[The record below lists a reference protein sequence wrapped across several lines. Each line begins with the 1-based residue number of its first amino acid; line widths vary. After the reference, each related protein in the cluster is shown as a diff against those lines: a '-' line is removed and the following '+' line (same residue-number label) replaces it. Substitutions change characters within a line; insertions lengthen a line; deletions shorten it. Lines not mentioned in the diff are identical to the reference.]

1 MILLD
6 LEKHD
11 FEIDD
16 LVDLIKSNDN
26 RLVALQVPEGLKMQ
40 ALELMDQLEHESS
53 AQIILA
59 ADPCY
64 GACDLVPVSYTHLT
78 LPTKA

>member
-1 MILLD
+1 METRSFFPVIQLD

-40 ALELMDQLEHESS
+40 ALELMDQLEDESS

-59 ADPCY
+59 ADPVMEP
-64 GACDLVPVSYTHLT
+64 LI
-78 LPTKA
+78 

>member
-1 MILLD
+1 MD

-64 GACDLVPVSYTHLT
+64 GL
-78 LPTKA
+78 